1 MKQEMEALVSEIEGC
16 RILVAG
22 DAVADIYLMGRIS
35 RISREAPVLVLEQE
49 QLYDLWPPEVSGVLR
64 QSLPPEEKMVRLHR
78 MERGGAFGVLAGV
91 LCDIA
96 IGNPPMGFT
105 ILLTLVGLGVGWL
118 GDSLMGRNFLT
129 LVVLSTAVLLI
140 CAFFQTFRLFA
151 FQHVPLGAL
160 SRTTLLQTAYSL
172 FFTLPLAGLVNR
184 SVARGG

>member
-1 MKQEMEALVSEIEGC
+1 MRYGGTRFHI
-16 RILVAG
+16 
-22 DAVADIYLMGRIS
+22 
-35 RISREAPVLVLEQE
+35 
-49 QLYDLWPPEVSGVLR
+49 VLR
-64 QSLPPEEKMVRLHR
+64 SVGYVILLFVFFLLQDSIFSSLPIWGVRPLILPVCCTAIALSEG

-160 SRTTLLQTAYSL
+160 TRTTLLQTAYSL
-172 FFTLPLAGLVNR
+172 FFTIPLAGLVNR
-184 SVARGG
+184 PVARGG